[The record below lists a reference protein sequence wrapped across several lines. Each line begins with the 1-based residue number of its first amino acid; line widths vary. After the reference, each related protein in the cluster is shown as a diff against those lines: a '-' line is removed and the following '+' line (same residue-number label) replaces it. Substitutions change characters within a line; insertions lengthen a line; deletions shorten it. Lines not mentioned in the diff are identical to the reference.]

1 MVAPRAGFVTGPQEG
16 EREEKVCRAL
26 SDPLGGF
33 PVLFGEESIKSSEV
47 LSIEPRTLLRSRGL
61 SISS

>member
-33 PVLFGEESIKSSEV
+33 PVLGGGERRN
-47 LSIEPRTLLRSRGL
+47 LPFLLGA
-61 SISS
+61 